1 MYQKVK
7 GTRDFYPDE
16 LDSRNKIFTI
26 LRNTA
31 NHYGFAEVETSV
43 METMSLLTAKQ
54 GDEIKNQIFVLEKR
68 STEELG
74 LRFDLTVPLTRMF
87 SAVQMSANKP
97 VKWYALS
104 KMWRY
109 EQPQKGRLREF
120 YQISVELFGTDKVE
134 SDFEIVALSID
145 CLKNLGLKSD
155 DFVIKVNN
163 RKFLQGFI
171 EGLDIKNYEAVFK
184 VIDSYTKS
192 TKEEF
197 KEDLEKLE
205 LSSQQVSKIMN
216 FMTAKLDSFEE
227 DDMNELMRQGYNE
240 LKELFEMFD
249 SLGFSDYVQFCSY
262 IARGLSYYTGV
273 VFECFDREGKFRAIL
288 GGGRYDNMVEQ
299 FGAQKTPALGFAI
312 GDVTLELLLREKGL
326 WPESKKGP
334 EYYIAPTGKDVLIDA
349 YKIAMQLRS
358 KYIVDIDLSSRKLG
372 KQFNYADSIGAKN
385 VIVIG
390 ADEVKSGKFKVRD
403 MKSGKEEIK
412 SVEEMIE

>member
-16 LDSRNKIFTI
+16 MQARNKVFSV

-31 NHYGFAEVETSV
+31 DHFGFHEVETSV
-43 METMSLLTAKQ
+43 METLAILTAKQ
-54 GDEIKNQIFVLEKR
+54 GEETKNQIFVLEKR
-68 STEELG
+68 SKEELG

-97 VKWYALS
+97 VKWYALD

-120 YQISVELFGTDKVE
+120 YQISVECFGTDKVE
-134 SDFEIVALSID
+134 SDFEIITLSIE
-145 CLKNLGLKSD
+145 CLKNLGLKES
-155 DFVIKVNN
+155 DFVLKINN

-171 EGLDIKNYEAVFK
+171 ESLGIANYDDVFRI
-184 VIDSYTKS
+184 IDGYTKCS
-192 TKEEF
+192 RDEF
-197 KEDLEKLE
+197 KSDLEK
-205 LSSQQVSKIMN
+205 IG
-216 FMTAKLDSFEE
+216 LDSNQVERIMDFIISDLSNFNEK
-227 DDMNELMRQGYNE
+227 DMSELMLSGYTE
-240 LKELFEMFD
+240 LKGIFSMFD
-249 SLGFSDYVQFCSY
+249 SLGYSGYVQFCPY
-262 IARGLSYYTGV
+262 IARGLSYYTGT

-326 WPESKKGP
+326 WPEEKAGP
-334 EYYIAPTGKDVLIDA
+334 DYYIAPTGKDVLIDA
-349 YKIAMQLRS
+349 YKIAQRLRERFV
-358 KYIVDIDLSSRKLG
+358 VDIDISSRKLG
-372 KQFNYADSIGAKN
+372 KQFSYADSIGAKH
-385 VIVIG
+385 VIVVG
-390 ADEVKSGKFKVRD
+390 EDEIRTGKFKVRD

-412 SVEEMIE
+412 SIEEML